1 MNRVICLNVNNIIGT
16 YLNTRLYKRMKQNWK
31 QRRREIRNYMER
43 IRIGSVADLPN
54 RRYFFDGGWSSG
66 RRILSTHRSGRPG
79 KRISRSRLIHARGDA
94 VGRWKFQSAIS
105 IVTRGEARSR
115 RTAKRLSISCKSTTG
130 IAGRGA
136 PRPVRARARIAC
148 LLLKCLHRPF
158 ACRNAPDIADF
169 SSTAAGNARPFAKI
183 FCLRIPFFFFR
194 RTISS
199 LWKPVFLLFFSFH
212 LEKRRTTSSSNVSS
226 CDLFFVT
233 RESRDD
239 SGIEIE
245 MRTLRKYSGRWKK
258 SLEIHRACRIE

>member
-66 RRILSTHRSGRPG
+66 RRILSTHRSGWPG
-79 KRISRSRLIHARGDA
+79 ERISRSRLIHARGDA

-136 PRPVRARARIAC
+136 SRPVRARAYR
-148 LLLKCLHRPF
+148 LLVIKMLTPAVRLPKCTGYCGFFEHRSRKRSAVRENFLSP
-158 ACRNAPDIADF
+158 N
-169 SSTAAGNARPFAKI
+169 T
-183 FCLRIPFFFFR
+183 FFFFR

-212 LEKRRTTSSSNVSS
+212 LEKRRTSSNVSS

>member
-66 RRILSTHRSGRPG
+66 RRILSTHRSGWPG

-136 PRPVRARARIAC
+136 PTHPEAGARARAYR
-148 LLLKCLHRPF
+148 LLVIKMLTPAVRLPKCTGYCGFFEHRSRKRSAVRENFLSPNTF
-158 ACRNAPDIADF
+158 FLF
-169 SSTAAGNARPFAKI
+169 SSYNIELMKT
-183 FCLRIPFFFFR
+183 CLSSLFFFPSRKKENDFELERFFLRFILCYWRISRWFR
-194 RTISS
+194 DRD
-199 LWKPVFLLFFSFH
+199 
-212 LEKRRTTSSSNVSS
+212 R
-226 CDLFFVT
+226 DAYVT
-233 RESRDD
+233 
-239 SGIEIE
+239 
-245 MRTLRKYSGRWKK
+245 
-258 SLEIHRACRIE
+258 